1 MFFIYYFNINIYVY
15 IYIASMII
23 YIKLHVTNL
32 MKLKLMLN
40 SIILKTFAL

>member
-32 MKLKLMLN
+32 LKLILMLN